1 MIVEFFEDINI
12 FLIGMVVEGCFW
24 CDLFR
29 SMWNLLYKELRDKF
43 IVVFGDVVWKRV
55 WNLLRFNS
63 DLVIFGFF
71 LGIIFKV
78 NSFIFLL
85 GV

>member
-1 MIVEFFEDINI
+1 
-12 FLIGMVVEGCFW
+12 
-24 CDLFR
+24 
-29 SMWNLLYKELRDKF
+29 MWNLLYKELRDKF

-63 DLVIFGFF
+63 DLVIFSFF
-71 LGIIFKV
+71 LGIIFEV